1 VDAIAEFARAHGLE
15 LEAEPTVRE
24 LTPALITGDDGEV
37 SELARGTLAP
47 GLDGSLLYLVF
58 AEGETRRESTI
69 VLTEAPETLAYLP
82 AMVCR
87 DRGELGDGNPVQ
99 LPTER
104 WQPVELE
111 SVDFARRYRLLVL
124 AGQDP
129 GYVRELFSPRL
140 LDWLVREAPAGLT
153 FELNEGHLVVAVGE
167 RIDRPA
173 ELERFCAAAA
183 ELARRVRAEAAEEG
197 ADPDLFDESTEMAAV
212 DRAVALIRWQKPP
225 ASVGTAIAAY
235 TALAEK
241 RGGVLLSA
249 VLAAAVAA
257 LVCGGLVT
265 LVWEPLAGVIVA
277 ATAAV
282 GVFRIARTLFAMR
295 YRFGGVAIDRAGLD
309 AFVREYARSRSLAL
323 EDRWRFHSEH
333 RELPLPGFADHV
345 LAAPRPDG
353 ADGPGRLYAM
363 LGDAAEMR
371 TEGREIAYVADRPLA
386 ADAMVAELG
395 IAPSADRVEALE
407 LPDGYR
413 VESAGA
419 QVAVWRPV
427 QGNLLRTAR
436 VCDEFRA
443 KADAALDA
451 LTAG

>member
-1 VDAIAEFARAHGLE
+1 MDAIAEFARAHGLE

-47 GLDGSLLYLVF
+47 GLEGSLLYHVF
-58 AEGETRRESTI
+58 AEGDARRESTI

-129 GYVRELFSPRL
+129 GYVRELFSPQL

-183 ELARRVRAEAAEEG
+183 ELARRVRAEASEEG
-197 ADPDLFDESTEMAAV
+197 ADPDLFDESAERAAV
-212 DRAVALIRWQKPP
+212 ARAAALVPWKKPP
-225 ASVGTAIAAY
+225 ASVGAAVDAFY
-235 TALAEK
+235 ELACRRPSVTLGAAVVGALAALIC
-241 RGGVLLSA
+241 GGV
-249 VLAAAVAA
+249 
-257 LVCGGLVT
+257 T
-265 LVWEPLAGVIVA
+265 LWLWEPLGAVIIAV
-277 ATAAV
+277 TAAV
-282 GVFRIARTLFAMR
+282 GAFRAARLVIAAR
-295 YRFGGVAIDRAGLD
+295 YRFDDLPIARVAYE
-309 AFVREYARSRSLAL
+309 AFVREYARSRSLEL

-353 ADGPGRLYAM
+353 GGAGRLYAM

-386 ADAMVAELG
+386 ADALVAELAT
-395 IAPSADRVEALE
+395 APSADRLEALD

-427 QGNLLRTAR
+427 QGNLLRTAGG
-436 VCDEFRA
+436 CDEFRT
-443 KADAALDA
+443 KAGAALDA
-451 LTAG
+451 LTAA